1 MANAWDVIDVICNF
15 CRIHL
20 NSIAYDDAHLCRY
33 DFSFLQEANF
43 PHEANTVFKSQEKYV
58 ISLGAPTSIAQKH
71 GEDTLTY
78 LNKGTLYSVFLLE
91 GKIRTLDNCNF
102 LF

>member
-1 MANAWDVIDVICNF
+1 MMMHAHVDMIID
-15 CRIHL
+15 
-20 NSIAYDDAHLCRY
+20 
-33 DFSFLQEANF
+33 FLQETNF

-78 LNKGTLYSVFLLE
+78 LNKGMLCSMFLFG
-91 GKIRTLDNCNF
+91 GKDRTLDNFNF
-102 LF
+102 HCWNMW

>member
-1 MANAWDVIDVICNF
+1 MMCVHVDVHVIVN
-15 CRIHL
+15 
-20 NSIAYDDAHLCRY
+20 
-33 DFSFLQEANF
+33 FLQETDF

-78 LNKGTLYSVFLLE
+78 LNKGMFVSVFLLE
-91 GKIRTLDNCNF
+91 G
-102 LF
+102 

>member
-1 MANAWDVIDVICNF
+1 MAK
-15 CRIHL
+15 L
-20 NSIAYDDAHLCRY
+20 
-33 DFSFLQEANF
+33 LQETDF

-78 LNKGTLYSVFLLE
+78 LNKGM
-91 GKIRTLDNCNF
+91 
-102 LF
+102 LFESFFQKENSSFHFWTCENWLR